1 MSTLRAFTM
10 PKWGIEMTEGT
21 LAEWNIREG
30 ERVTRGQVIAQ
41 IETDKIVNEVQA
53 ESDVTFV
60 RLLATPGEVYPVGAL
75 LAVTANEAAPK
86 AAIDEFVG
94 TFRGPDGQ
102 PVEDKAAAA
111 NAAAPDAA
119 TATPPATT
127 PTAATATSPTTVTAA
142 TTARDSGAGA
152 PATRTAP
159 PPVPGVAIS
168 AGAHQLAQRLR
179 LDVARITATGRRGR
193 ITYQD
198 VDQASK
204 PARKV
209 GGGAAVSIAVQSAA
223 LDAHYASPLAKRLS
237 VEHGVDLS
245 TLRGT
250 GPRGRISRAD
260 VAKAAGIGT
269 DLRPAA
275 GAFEVVRMS
284 ATRKSIARQLTLSK
298 STIPHFYLRTQ
309 VNLDALLGLRAD
321 KKRSTGSAPSVND
334 YFIRATALALM
345 QAPDI
350 NVQVHG
356 DEIHRFRN
364 ADISVAVATDKGL
377 ITPVIRAAQTK
388 PVKAISEELRSLI
401 DRARAGKL
409 RTGEIEGGSF
419 TVSNLGMFGIDQFDA
434 IINPPQGAILAIGA
448 ASPRPIE
455 RGGGLSIATTAQVSL
470 SCDHRAID
478 GAVGARFLAALRDLI
493 EAPQGL

>member
-86 AAIDEFVG
+86 SAIDEFVR

-102 PVEDKAAAA
+102 PVEDKAAAT
-111 NAAAPDAA
+111 AAAPAAA

-127 PTAATATSPTTVTAA
+127 PAAATAASPTTVTAA
-142 TTARDSGAGA
+142 TTARDSGGGA

-168 AGAHQLAQRLR
+168 AGAHQLAQRLH
-179 LDVARITATGRRGR
+179 LDVARITGTGRRGR
-193 ITYQD
+193 VTYQD
-198 VDQASK
+198 VEQASK

-209 GGGAAVSIAVQSAA
+209 GGGTAVSIAVQSAA

-260 VAKAAGIGT
+260 VAAAAGIGA

-284 ATRKSIARQLTLSK
+284 ATRRSIARQLTLSK

-321 KKRSTGSAPSVND
+321 KKRSTGSGPSVND

-345 QAPDI
+345 QVPDI

-364 ADISVAVATDKGL
+364 ADISVAVAAEKGL

-388 PVKAISEELRSLI
+388 SVQAISEELREVI
-401 DRARAGKL
+401 GRARAGKL

-419 TVSNLGMFGIDQFDA
+419 TVSNLGMFGVDQFDA

-448 ASPRPIE
+448 AAPRPME
-455 RGGGLSIATTAQVSL
+455 RGGGLTVATTAQLSL

-478 GAVGARFLAALRDLI
+478 GAVGAGFLAALRGLL
-493 EAPQGL
+493 EAPQQL

>member
-21 LAEWNIREG
+21 LAEWNIGEG
-30 ERVTRGQVIAQ
+30 ERVSKGQVIAQ

-86 AAIDEFVG
+86 AAIDEFVR

-102 PVEDKAAAA
+102 PGEDKAAS
-111 NAAAPDAA
+111 A
-119 TATPPATT
+119 TATAPT
-127 PTAATATSPTTVTAA
+127 PATATATTTVTA
-142 TTARDSGAGA
+142 RDGGGGAA
-152 PATRTAP
+152 ATRIAP

>member
-1 MSTLRAFTM
+1 M

-21 LAEWNIREG
+21 LAEWNIGEG
-30 ERVTRGQVIAQ
+30 ERVSKGQVIAQ

-86 AAIDEFVG
+86 AAIDEFVR

-102 PVEDKAAAA
+102 PVEDKAASATA
-111 NAAAPDAA
+111 SSPATARTPA
-119 TATPPATT
+119 TATATT
-127 PTAATATSPTTVTAA
+127 TV
-142 TTARDSGAGA
+142 TARDSGGGA
-152 PATRTAP
+152 PA
-159 PPVPGVAIS
+159 VAIS

-321 KKRSTGSAPSVND
+321 KKRSIGSAPSVND

>member
-1 MSTLRAFTM
+1 VSTLRALTM

-30 ERVTRGQVIAQ
+30 ERVAKGQVIAQ

-75 LAVTANEAAPK
+75 LGVTATEATPK
-86 AAIDEFVG
+86 AAIDEFVRA
-94 TFRGPDGQ
+94 FRGPDGQ
-102 PVEDKAAAA
+102 PAKDQAAAVA
-111 NAAAPDAA
+111 HTPAASAAVTVSSAAAPAA
-119 TATPPATT
+119 RVATL
-127 PTAATATSPTTVTAA
+127 AA
-142 TTARDSGAGA
+142 GI
-152 PATRTAP
+152 
-159 PPVPGVAIS
+159 AIS
-168 AGAHQLAQRLR
+168 SGAHQLAQRLH
-179 LDVARITATGRRGR
+179 LDVARITGTGRRGR
-193 ITYQD
+193 ITFQD

-204 PARKV
+204 PARRV
-209 GGGAAVSIAVQSAA
+209 GGGSAISIAVQSAA
-223 LDAHYASPLAKRLS
+223 LDAHYASPQAKRLS
-237 VEHGVDLS
+237 LEHGVDLS
-245 TLRGT
+245 TLHGT
-250 GPRGRISRAD
+250 GPRGRINRAD
-260 VAKAAGIGT
+260 VAKAAGLGAE
-269 DLRPAA
+269 LHPAA
-275 GAFEVVRMS
+275 GAFEVLRMS

-321 KKRSTGSAPSVND
+321 KKRSIGSAPSVND

-356 DEIHRFRN
+356 EEIHRFRN
-364 ADISVAVATDKGL
+364 ADIAVAVATDKGL

-388 PVKAISEELRSLI
+388 SVQAISEELREVI
-401 DRARAGKL
+401 GRARSGKL

-434 IINPPQGAILAIGA
+434 IINPPQGAILAVGA

-455 RGGGLSIATTAQVSL
+455 RGGSLSVATTAQVSL

-478 GAVGARFLAALRDLI
+478 GAVGARFLAALRDLL

>member
-1 MSTLRAFTM
+1 
-10 PKWGIEMTEGT
+10 
-21 LAEWNIREG
+21 LAEWNIGEG
-30 ERVTRGQVIAQ
+30 ERVSKGQVIAQ

-75 LAVTANEAAPK
+75 LGVTATEAAPK
-86 AAIDEFVG
+86 AAIDEFVRA
-94 TFRGPDGQ
+94 FRGPDGQ
-102 PVEDKAAAA
+102 PAKDAAAA
-111 NAAAPDAA
+111 VAPAPATAVAPAPAASGADSSAAAVAQSPAAAPAARAAA
-119 TATPPATT
+119 TL
-127 PTAATATSPTTVTAA
+127 AA
-142 TTARDSGAGA
+142 GI
-152 PATRTAP
+152 
-159 PPVPGVAIS
+159 AIS
-168 AGAHQLAQRLR
+168 PGAHQLAERLR
-179 LDVARITATGRRGR
+179 LDVARIAGTGRRGR

-198 VDQASK
+198 VDQAWK

-209 GGGAAVSIAVQSAA
+209 GGGAAVSVAVQSTA

-250 GPRGRISRAD
+250 GPRGRIGRAD
-260 VAKAAGIGT
+260 VAKAAGIGPE
-269 DLRPAA
+269 LRSAA
-275 GAFEVVRMS
+275 GAFEVLRMS

-321 KKRSTGSAPSVND
+321 KKRSIGSAPSVND

-356 DEIHRFRN
+356 EEIHRFRN

-388 PVKAISEELRSLI
+388 SVQAISEELREVI
-401 DRARAGKL
+401 GRARAGKL

-448 ASPRPIE
+448 AAPRPIE
-455 RGGGLSIATTAQVSL
+455 RGGGLTVATTAQLSL

-478 GAVGARFLAALRDLI
+478 GAVGAGFLAALRGLL
-493 EAPQGL
+493 EAPQQL

>member
-1 MSTLRAFTM
+1 VSTLRAFTM

-21 LAEWNIREG
+21 LVEWNIKEG
-30 ERVTRGQVIAQ
+30 ERVAKGQVIAQ

-60 RLLATPGEVYPVGAL
+60 RLVATPGEVYPVGAL
-75 LAVTANEAAPK
+75 LGVTAQEAAPQ
-86 AAIDEFVG
+86 APIDEFVR
-94 TFRGPDGQ
+94 TFRGPGSEPRQDNT
-102 PVEDKAAAA
+102 PADSRVDAPATPAPRAAAA
-111 NAAAPDAA
+111 
-119 TATPPATT
+119 PAG
-127 PTAATATSPTTVTAA
+127 SI
-142 TTARDSGAGA
+142 D
-152 PATRTAP
+152 
-159 PPVPGVAIS
+159 IS
-168 AGAHQLAQRLR
+168 AGAQRLAQRLK
-179 LDVARITATGRRGR
+179 LDMTRISGTGRKGR

-204 PARKV
+204 PARTV
-209 GGGAAVSIAVQSAA
+209 GGAQAVSIAVQSAA
-223 LDAHYASPLAKRLS
+223 LDAHFASPLAKRLALQ
-237 VEHGVDLS
+237 HRIDLS

-250 GPRGRISRAD
+250 GPRGRISRQD
-260 VAKAAGIGT
+260 VAKAAGISA
-269 DLRPAA
+269 DLRSAS
-275 GAFEVVRMS
+275 GAFEVLRMS
-284 ATRKSIARQLTLSK
+284 ATRKAIARQLTLSK

-321 KKRSTGSAPSVND
+321 KKRTIGSAPSVND

-345 QAPDI
+345 QAPDV

-388 PVKAISEELRSLI
+388 SVQALSEELRDTI
-401 DRARAGKL
+401 ERARAGKL
-409 RTGEIEGGSF
+409 RMGEIDGGSF

-448 ASPRPIE
+448 AAPRPIE
-455 RGGGLSIATTAQVSL
+455 RAGGLSIATTAQLSL

-478 GAVGARFLAALRDLI
+478 GAVGARFLAALREFL
-493 EAPQGL
+493 EAPQRL